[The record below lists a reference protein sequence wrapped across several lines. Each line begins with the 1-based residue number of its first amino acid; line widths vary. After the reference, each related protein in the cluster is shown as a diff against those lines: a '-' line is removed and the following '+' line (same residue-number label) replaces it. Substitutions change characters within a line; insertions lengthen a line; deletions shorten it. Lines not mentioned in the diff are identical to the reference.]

1 MPLRRLESE
10 KEAGSNTYKYLIMQQ
25 YNVDWYGTQCPF
37 WVLSTQF
44 NNPDFPE
51 PSRPEV
57 MEVMEEAMDIDATIE
72 GDMDIG
78 YIKFRIKLNDYSFVS
93 TGLWLWK
100 IRYFKLHKKIFNMT
114 FKEFCK
120 KVVGKNYTT
129 CLDMIKASRVW
140 LALSTRGYNLLP
152 YSIAQ
157 CVVLHKYLD
166 DEETF
171 FAHWELITTEL
182 QENEYSATAFTAII
196 EGKVAKKRTSLT
208 FPVDLFNKLEHTA
221 YNVGL
226 SIIELVH
233 QMWWSMFGKVV
244 CHATFNDP
252 KQLERW
258 ELDLALMIA
267 EQDSL
272 LQRSNP

>member
-1 MPLRRLESE
+1 M
-10 KEAGSNTYKYLIMQQ
+10 NQ
-25 YNVDWYGTQCPF
+25 YNNDWYGTQCPF

-44 NNPDFPE
+44 DNPDFPN
-51 PSRPEV
+51 PTRPEV
-57 MEVMEEAMDIDATIE
+57 QETIDEALDIDATLE
-72 GDMDIG
+72 GDVDID
-78 YIKFRIKLNDYSFVS
+78 YVKFRIKLNDYSFVG

-100 IRYFKLHKKIFNMT
+100 VRYFKLHKKIYNMT

-140 LALSTRGYNLLP
+140 LALSTRGYNQLP

-171 FAHWELITTEL
+171 FDNWELITTNLE
-182 QENEYSATAFTAII
+182 EHEYSATAFTAII
-196 EGKVAKKRTSLT
+196 EGKVSKKSTTVT
-208 FPVDLFNKLEHTA
+208 FPVDLFDCLYNTA
-221 YNVGL
+221 TNVGL
-226 SIIELVH
+226 NIIELVR
-233 QMWWSMFGKVV
+233 QMWYKMFGKVGYSRPEPS
-244 CHATFNDP
+244 TEII
-252 KQLERW
+252 ERW

-267 EQDSL
+267 EQDVILNS
-272 LQRSNP
+272 